1 MKSILI
7 KALFIFGLSVLFDA
21 DLYAQ
26 EIYVSP
32 TGNDNASG
40 TREKPV
46 ASFARAQEMVR
57 KSVASTAK
65 VIFLKGT

>member
-1 MKSILI
+1 MKSIFS
-7 KALFIFGLSVLFDA
+7 KAWLVAVFSIVLSTPVSG
-21 DLYAQ
+21 Q